1 MYKGLG
7 KALILAL
14 MVVFLAFS
22 YGCRTKSRITINYME
37 NGRIASQVYESES
50 GFHFFSDGT
59 GKVISPELNINGLN
73 F

>member
-1 MYKGLG
+1 MY
-7 KALILAL
+7 KALIMVC

-37 NGRIASQVYESES
+37 NGKIASQVYESES
-50 GFHFFSDGT
+50 GFHFFSDGA
-59 GKVISPELNINGLN
+59 GQVISPELNSNGFN